1 MNGLL
6 DRLMPNIGVALYA
19 GGSLI
24 CVQYIRTSIIDAYTS
39 YAVSAF
45 AATTFLRSLAA
56 FGSRSLRAI

>member
-1 MNGLL
+1 
-6 DRLMPNIGVALYA
+6 MPNIGVALYA